1 MRSATSEHVSL
12 SDVSRK
18 DAERAT
24 LVASRGLHR
33 GLHHMLIRD
42 PSGTSEHTHS
52 SQIPL

>member
-42 PSGTSEHTHS
+42 LPARLNTRIQAKS
-52 SQIPL
+52 L